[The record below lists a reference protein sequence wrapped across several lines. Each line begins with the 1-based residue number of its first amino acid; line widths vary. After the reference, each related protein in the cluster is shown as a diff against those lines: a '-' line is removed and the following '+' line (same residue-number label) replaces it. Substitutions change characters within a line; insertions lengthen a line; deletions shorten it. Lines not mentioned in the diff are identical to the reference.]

1 MTTRPTIHGTPIT
14 GTTRLAAVIGSPV
27 THSRSP
33 LIHNAAFA
41 AMDLDW
47 VYVALEVAPGRGFD
61 AVRALPTMGIAGVNV
76 TMPHKA
82 DAARACDQLTDAARG
97 LESVNT
103 VVVRPD
109 GSILGDSTDGEGFLR
124 SLADANLDPAH
135 RSVLVL
141 GAGGAARAVA
151 AALVGRGAHV
161 RVAARRDRSAAEL
174 AEQVVG
180 VESVPWPGDRA
191 VDAQIVVNATPM
203 GMAGDVTV
211 AFAPRADQ
219 WVVDL
224 VYHPIETPLL
234 VRAKQVGAH
243 PIGGLGMLVHQ
254 AALSF
259 ERWTGLPAPL
269 AAMRAAAAPPG

>member
-1 MTTRPTIHGTPIT
+1 MTTRTSIT

-27 THSRSP
+27 KHSRSP

-41 AMDLDW
+41 AIDLDW

-61 AVRALPTMGIAGVNV
+61 AVRALPTLGIAGINV

-82 DAARACDQLTDAARG
+82 DAARACDELTDAARG
-97 LESVNT
+97 LASVNT

-124 SLADANLDPAH
+124 SLADAHLDPAD

-151 AALVGRGAHV
+151 AALVGRGANV
-161 RVAARRDRSAAEL
+161 RVASRRDRGAAEL

-180 VESVPWPGDRA
+180 VESVPWPGDRT

-234 VRAKQVGAH
+234 ARAKQVGAY
-243 PIGGLGMLVHQ
+243 PIGGLGMLVYQ

-259 ERWTGLPAPL
+259 ERWTGLSAPL
-269 AAMRAAAAPPG
+269 AAMRDAASDTRPG